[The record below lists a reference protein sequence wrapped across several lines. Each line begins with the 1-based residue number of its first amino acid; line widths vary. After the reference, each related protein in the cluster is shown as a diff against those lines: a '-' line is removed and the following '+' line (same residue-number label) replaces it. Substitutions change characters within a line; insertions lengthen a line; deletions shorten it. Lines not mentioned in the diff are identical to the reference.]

1 MNDYGCGVVVSG
13 DSARAKSLMRKV
25 WGGAVDCGAEFR
37 CLGNSVRGEVVV
49 RWFLGFDTIFSGGHR
64 SNIVLSADVVSR
76 AIPYRVNTI
85 FTLKLFWARS

>member
-25 WGGAVDCGAEFR
+25 WCGAVDCGAEFR

-49 RWFLGFDTIFSGGHR
+49 RWFLGFDTIFSGEHR

-85 FTLKLFWARS
+85 FTLKLFWARL